1 MKNDDLWMVRYGEV
15 LNFMKSQRRN
25 PSKHRI
31 EEHLMLNWLK
41 YNRKMMN
48 AGKLKAERVKLFLK
62 LLAFSDTLK
71 HVNQYD

>member
-1 MKNDDLWMVRYGEV
+1 MKNDDLWMVRYEEV

-62 LLAFSDTLK
+62 LLAFGDTLK